1 MFDLCKY
8 WLYGRDTTFTEKLDY
23 SSAIALLG
31 VALIIAVIR
40 SFNLRIEAA
49 RVMVAAPVIAFVSTH
64 ILYLHFY
71 EFDYGMCV
79 H

>member
-71 EFDYGMCV
+71 EFAYGMCV

>member
-1 MFDLCKY
+1 MYEVYLS

-31 VALIIAVIR
+31 VALIVAVIR

-49 RVMVAAPVIAFVSTH
+49 RVMVAAPVIAFVATH
-64 ILYLHFY
+64 ILYLNFY
-71 EFDYGMCV
+71 EFDYGMCIC
-79 H
+79 